1 MKVILLKDVKKVG
14 KANEVVEVSDGYA
27 RNFLFRQKLA
37 VQVSDKSMDVLNQQ
51 KEEVKQQQEE
61 VIQESKKLKEK
72 IESLTLH
79 FTLKVGSNNRV
90 FGSVSTKQIADVLE
104 KVHKIKVD
112 KRKIKSE
119 ALSELGTFKL
129 EIELHKEVTATC
141 KVIIK
146 EQE

>member
-90 FGSVSTKQIADVLE
+90 FGSVSTKQITDVLE